1 MLLINHMQLRY
12 NVLISDRFKNTT
24 FVIRKYNHKSVARI
38 VNSFLFEI
46 IYEY

>member
-12 NVLISDRFKNTT
+12 NALISERFKNTT
-24 FVIRKYNHKSVARI
+24 FVIRKNNQKLVARI

-46 IYEY
+46 IYQY